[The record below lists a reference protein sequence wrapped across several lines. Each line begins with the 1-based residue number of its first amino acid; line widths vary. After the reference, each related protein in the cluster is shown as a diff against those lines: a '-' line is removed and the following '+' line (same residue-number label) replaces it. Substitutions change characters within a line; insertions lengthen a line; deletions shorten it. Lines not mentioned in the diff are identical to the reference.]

1 MTLRT
6 STLNRGGFLLSN
18 TDFKQGYELG
28 SDENNRF
35 TLKHIVSEN
44 LMKGNVEREEITL
57 LGCNENNDLLLH
69 KSLLPQNNEVS
80 VGTEDIRINKSYF
93 EENRSKLFILDRI
106 NKTKQLSNRAAL
118 SDSASY
124 LYVDSDT
131 DKLIYE
137 SVSGKIELTESGG
150 ASSANDDSLEEPVE
164 SMDLTYWAISQNQE
178 DIVTNFKLGVGIDD
192 PNEMFALDGAISLKE
207 QTGSQA
213 FTGDKG
219 FGKIYVG
226 DSGDLHYLNGSGVDL
241 NISEKMNAETE
252 NGDGEI
258 HDLTPW
264 SQTFDETKIFSW
276 HSTSI
281 GTDKSNGTL
290 TVNGGIGI
298 GEVDYSPTMSE
309 EFGQIYAKKDGHLY
323 YTSTGGKEA
332 MLTKDSLGN
341 EEEMFKPD
349 LSPFSL
355 TYNQDRALIFNNPN
369 HYCDYEGNI
378 VCKELTQVSDISLKK
393 NILPLKEHECSSIV
407 SKLNPTQY
415 SWIDNDQDAVGLI
428 AQEVKEIAPIL
439 VKENDDGKHSINYGA
454 LTTYLIGAIKDLQKE
469 VEELKRS

>member
-93 EENRSKLFILDRI
+93 EENESKLFVLDRI

-178 DIVTNFKLGVGIDD
+178 DIVTNFKLGVG
-192 PNEMFALDGAISLKE
+192 M
-207 QTGSQA
+207 
-213 FTGDKG
+213 
-219 FGKIYVG
+219 
-226 DSGDLHYLNGSGVDL
+226 
-241 NISEKMNAETE
+241 M
-252 NGDGEI
+252 
-258 HDLTPW
+258 
-264 SQTFDETKIFSW
+264 
-276 HSTSI
+276 
-281 GTDKSNGTL
+281 TL
-290 TVNGGIGI
+290 
-298 GEVDYSPTMSE
+298 M
-309 EFGQIYAKKDGHLY
+309 KCL
-323 YTSTGGKEA
+323 
-332 MLTKDSLGN
+332 
-341 EEEMFKPD
+341 
-349 LSPFSL
+349 
-355 TYNQDRALIFNNPN
+355 R
-369 HYCDYEGNI
+369 
-378 VCKELTQVSDISLKK
+378 
-393 NILPLKEHECSSIV
+393 
-407 SKLNPTQY
+407 
-415 SWIDNDQDAVGLI
+415 
-428 AQEVKEIAPIL
+428 
-439 VKENDDGKHSINYGA
+439 
-454 LTTYLIGAIKDLQKE
+454 
-469 VEELKRS
+469 